1 MTASTIAA
9 VIRLLSELITWGVIV
24 HTLLGYFVGPFHPAR
39 QFTSRIFD
47 PMLNPIRQFLPQGGM
62 LDFSPLV
69 LILLVQLL
77 KMIIISVF

>member
-1 MTASTIAA
+1 MSAFRAIIELLAQ
-9 VIRLLSELITWGVIV
+9 VIIWGVIV

-47 PMLNPIRQFLPQGGM
+47 PLLNPIRQFLPQGGM

-69 LILLVQLL
+69 LIILVQLL
-77 KMIIISVF
+77 ENIIISVL